1 MSAPAKSKTV
11 TAAQKPWGLLAEFET
26 TAEVFHACEK
36 VRDAG
41 YRTWDAH
48 TPFPVHGLDAA
59 MGLEASKLPW
69 FVLAC
74 GLSGTTV
81 AFSLQYWVHSM
92 EYLIVLSGKPFFAGP
107 AYVPIMFE
115 LSVLFSAFAA
125 VFGML
130 GLNRLPML
138 HHPLFRS
145 RRFDRVTDDRFF
157 ISIESTDPKYDAEK
171 TADFLRT
178 VGARHVEVVE

>member
-1 MSAPAKSKTV
+1 MSAPAKKK
-11 TAAQKPWGLLAEFET
+11 AAATPKAWGLLAEFET

-41 YRTWDAH
+41 FQKWDAH
-48 TPFPVHGLDAA
+48 TPFPVHGLDGA
-59 MGLEASKLPW
+59 MGLSASKLPW
-69 FVLAC
+69 LVLVL
-74 GLSGTTV
+74 GLTGTTV
-81 AFSLQYWVHSM
+81 ALSLQYWVHSV
-92 EYLIVLSGKPFFAGP
+92 EYLIVISGKPYFAGP

-115 LSVLFSAFAA
+115 LSVLFAAFAS

-130 GLNRLPML
+130 GMNGLPML

-157 ISIESTDPKYDAEK
+157 ISIESTDPKYDAQS
-171 TADFLRT
+171 TAEFLRGI
-178 VGARHVEVVE
+178 GARHVEVVE